1 MVSIQSN
8 NNNNNNN
15 CKDPIWFLSLRVK
28 RILAQK
34 VQYNEFVESRSK
46 NSVLINWTT
55 IMVGLDDLKAKQG

>member
-1 MVSIQSN
+1 MVSIQS

-15 CKDPIWFLSLRVK
+15 CKDPIWFLSPRVK

-46 NSVLINWTT
+46 NSALMNWTT

>member
-34 VQYNEFVESRSK
+34 VQYNEFVESSSK
-46 NSVLINWTT
+46 NSTLTNWTT